1 MKKHDIKELDIK
13 ALKESEQKIREEL
26 MRLRLK
32 KGFEQLENPKR
43 IRNLKKDLA
52 RVLTRV
58 KQLEKGLWASLLEK
72 VLL

>member
-43 IRNLKKDLA
+43 IKNLKKDLA
-52 RVLTRV
+52 RALTRV
-58 KQLEKGLWASLLEK
+58 KQLEKGL
-72 VLL
+72 

>member
-1 MKKHDIKELDIK
+1 MKKNDIKALDIK
-13 ALKESEQKIREEL
+13 SLKESEQKIREEL

-43 IRNLKKDLA
+43 IKNLKKDLA

-58 KQLEKGLWASLLEK
+58 KQLEKGL
-72 VLL
+72 

>member
-1 MKKHDIKELDIK
+1 MKKHDVKELDIK
-13 ALKESEQKIREEL
+13 ALKESEQKVREEL

-43 IRNLKKDLA
+43 IKNLKKDLA

-58 KQLEKGLWASLLEK
+58 KELEKGL
-72 VLL
+72 

>member
-1 MKKHDIKELDIK
+1 MKKHDVKELDIK

-43 IRNLKKDLA
+43 IKNLKKDLA

-58 KQLEKGLWASLLEK
+58 KQLEKGL
-72 VLL
+72 

>member
-58 KQLEKGLWASLLEK
+58 KQLEKGL
-72 VLL
+72 

>member
-1 MKKHDIKELDIK
+1 MKKNDIAAMDIKT
-13 ALKESEQKIREEL
+13 LKETEQKIREEL

-43 IRNLKKDLA
+43 MRNLRKDLA

-58 KQLEKGLWASLLEK
+58 KQLEKALWVNLLER
-72 VLL
+72 VL

>member
-1 MKKHDIKELDIK
+1 MKKHDVKELDIK
-13 ALKESEQKIREEL
+13 ALKESEQKVREEL

-43 IRNLKKDLA
+43 IKNLKKDLA

-58 KQLEKGLWASLLEK
+58 KELEKGLWASLLEK

>member
-1 MKKHDIKELDIK
+1 MKKHEVKELDIK
-13 ALKESEQKIREEL
+13 ALKESEQKVREEL

-43 IRNLKKDLA
+43 IKNLKKDLA

-58 KQLEKGLWASLLEK
+58 KELEKGL
-72 VLL
+72 

>member
-1 MKKHDIKELDIK
+1 MKKHDVKELDIK

-32 KGFEQLENPKR
+32 KGFERLENPKR
-43 IRNLKKDLA
+43 IKNLKKDLA

-58 KQLEKGLWASLLEK
+58 KELEKGL
-72 VLL
+72 

>member
-1 MKKHDIKELDIK
+1 MKKNDIAAMDIKT
-13 ALKESEQKIREEL
+13 LKETEQKIREEL

-43 IRNLKKDLA
+43 MRNLRKDLA

-58 KQLEKGLWASLLEK
+58 KQLEKAL
-72 VLL
+72 

>member
-1 MKKHDIKELDIK
+1 MKKHDVKELDIK
-13 ALKESEQKIREEL
+13 TLKESEQKIREEL

-58 KQLEKGLWASLLEK
+58 KQLEKGL
-72 VLL
+72 